1 MMMKKII
8 IIGNGGHAN
17 SLLDVIKNIKS
28 LKFSGFVAQHK
39 DSKTVFG
46 RLRSQKDS
54 QKDQVCSNR
63 GWTD

>member
-46 RLRSQKDS
+46 LTQISKR
-54 QKDQVCSNR
+54 
-63 GWTD
+63 